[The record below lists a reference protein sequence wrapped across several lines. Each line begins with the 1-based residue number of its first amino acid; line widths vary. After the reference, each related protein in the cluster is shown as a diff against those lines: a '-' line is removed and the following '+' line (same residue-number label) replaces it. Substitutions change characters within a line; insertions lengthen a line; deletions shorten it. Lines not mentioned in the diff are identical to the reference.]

1 MEPIKRVL
9 VVDDDRDIRTIIE
22 ETLVASGYDVDTATD
37 SGMAL
42 RKIATTHYDLAIVDL
57 MLPDI
62 DGVMLQGKMRV
73 KDPELSSRVIFTTG
87 FTDRA
92 AVLDFLKHQSA
103 DLFGTSR
110 SEQVELHAARADVEE
125 VRVRVD
131 EAGNRQ
137 GALELD
143 DAGLRSYVLVEL
155 VSRADGGNSFS
166 SNRNGFGHGT
176 FGIEGNNFASSEDEV
191 RGCLRS
197 ELASEGEG
205 QKEAQ

>member
-42 RKIATTHYDLAIVDL
+42 RKIESTHYDLAIVDL

-92 AVLDFLKHQSA
+92 AVLDFLKHQGKAFLGKPFRSDELLEAVHRSLA
-103 DLFGTSR
+103 DSC
-110 SEQVELHAARADVEE
+110 DV
-125 VRVRVD
+125 
-131 EAGNRQ
+131 
-137 GALELD
+137 
-143 DAGLRSYVLVEL
+143 
-155 VSRADGGNSFS
+155 
-166 SNRNGFGHGT
+166 
-176 FGIEGNNFASSEDEV
+176 GIDPV
-191 RGCLRS
+191 
-197 ELASEGEG
+197 
-205 QKEAQ
+205 